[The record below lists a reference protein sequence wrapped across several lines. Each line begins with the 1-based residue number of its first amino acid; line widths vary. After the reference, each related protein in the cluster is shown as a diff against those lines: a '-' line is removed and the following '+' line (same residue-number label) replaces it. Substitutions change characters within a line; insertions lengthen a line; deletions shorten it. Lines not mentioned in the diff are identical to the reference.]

1 MASKTLKLLLTP
13 LMAASTVGLGL
24 SVAAHLYACAD
35 GCIDNKA
42 VFYTLYL
49 GIFPLALAAAI
60 FATSA
65 EEGMSA
71 RAVWRKTWQDCPRWM
86 RIMTY
91 GFAIYT
97 IVNIAIVVAIVERNP
112 KVTSAIALDV
122 PTPIAWHAYSGHWM
136 AIYSG
141 CLAIFLAAFRRLQR

>member
-1 MASKTLKLLLTP
+1 MAPKTLQFLLTP
-13 LMAASTVGLGL
+13 LMAASTIGLGL

-35 GCIDNKA
+35 GCINNKA

-65 EEGMSA
+65 DEGTSA
-71 RAVWRKTWQDCPRWM
+71 RTIWRNTWEECPRWM
-86 RIMTY
+86 RIMTC

-97 IVNIAIVVAIVERNP
+97 VVNIAIVVIIVERRP
-112 KVTSAIALDV
+112 QVTAAIALDV

-141 CLAIFLAAFRRLQR
+141 CLAVFLAAFRRLQR